1 MSAVGTEV
9 WAFAVLSRLGFQ
21 QEVILLGV
29 AVLAFVT
36 YIGVQAG
43 VILLDGAQHLP

>member
-1 MSAVGTEV
+1 MSAVGTEM

-36 YIGVQAG
+36 YIGVQVG
-43 VILLDGAQHLP
+43 GDPP

>member
-1 MSAVGTEV
+1 MPAVGTEM
-9 WAFAVLSRLGFQ
+9 WAFAVLSKLGFK

-29 AVLAFVT
+29 AVLAFRT
-36 YIGVQAG
+36 YSGVQAG